1 MRVITY
7 RDALREAIREEMLR
21 DQRVYILGE
30 DIAGYGGTYSVT
42 KGLIEEFGEKRVR
55 DTPLAEE
62 IIAGTAIGSAL
73 VGLRPICEIMT
84 MNFSLLASDQ
94 IVNSA
99 AKFHYMFGGQTHVPV
114 VFRMP
119 GGGGAQ
125 RGAQHSQFFESWYAH
140 VPGLKVVMP
149 GTPYDA
155 KGMLKA
161 AIRDDDPVVFVEHEL
176 LYNVKGE
183 VPDEGVEYTIPLNR
197 GEIKRQGRDVTIVT
211 FSRMVHI
218 SLQAAE
224 ELAKEGIEAE
234 VLDLR
239 SIRPVDLDLITRVRP
254 QDEPRGDRRGGL
266 EVLRH
271 RPGHRRADL
280 RARLRLPRRAHRPR
294 HGQGRADALLEAAG
308 AGRAAG
314 PRRCDRG
321 SEGGRSVG
329 RSRALGVEAEERSH
343 AHGGH
348 AQDGRHHGRGQ
359 DHHLAQA

>member
-42 KGLIEEFGEKRVR
+42 KGLFEEFGEKRVR

-99 AKFHYMFGGQTHVPV
+99 AKFHYMFGGQAHVPV

-155 KGMLKA
+155 KGMLKS

-183 VPDEGVEYTIPLNR
+183 VPDEDVEYTVPLNR
-197 GEIKRQGRDVTIVT
+197 GEIKRQGRDVTLVT

-218 SLQAAE
+218 CLQAAE

-239 SIRPVDLDLITRVRP
+239 SIRPIDLDLITESVRRTNRVVVAEEGWKYYGTGQAIAALIYEHAFDYLDAP
-254 QDEPRGDRRGGL
+254 IGHVTGKDVPMPYSKPLEQAALPARGDVIAAVKTVVPSG
-266 EVLRH
+266 V
-271 RPGHRRADL
+271 A
-280 RARLRLPRRAHRPR
+280 AR
-294 HGQGRADALLEAAG
+294 
-308 AGRAAG
+308 
-314 PRRCDRG
+314 
-321 SEGGRSVG
+321 
-329 RSRALGVEAEERSH
+329 
-343 AHGGH
+343 
-348 AQDGRHHGRGQ
+348 
-359 DHHLAQA
+359 